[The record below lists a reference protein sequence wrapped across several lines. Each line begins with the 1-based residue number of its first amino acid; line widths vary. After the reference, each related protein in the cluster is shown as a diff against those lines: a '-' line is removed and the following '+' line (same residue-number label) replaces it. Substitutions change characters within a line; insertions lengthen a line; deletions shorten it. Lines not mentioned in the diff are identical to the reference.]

1 MSYRLLFCLFTAS
14 GVCCVLGWFWFAFG
28 VIPNSPQVA
37 DTTHTVPIANHGGN
51 VYVTP
56 WEDRARYIYLFGAM
70 ASGLAGE
77 WLRKRCNFN
86 FRRDELN

>member
-1 MSYRLLFCLFTAS
+1 MSYRLLFCLLWAS
-14 GVCCVLGWFWFAFG
+14 GVCCVLGWFWFG
-28 VIPNSPQVA
+28 LEVIPNSPRLPDVE
-37 DTTHTVPIANHGGN
+37 HTVPIAEHGET

-56 WEDRARYIYLFGAM
+56 GEDKARYIYLFSAM
-70 ASGLAGE
+70 ASGLAAE